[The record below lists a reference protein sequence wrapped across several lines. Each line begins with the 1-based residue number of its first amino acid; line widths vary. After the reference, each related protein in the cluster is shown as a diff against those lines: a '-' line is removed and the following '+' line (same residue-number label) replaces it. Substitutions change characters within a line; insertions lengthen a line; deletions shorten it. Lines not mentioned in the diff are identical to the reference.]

1 MVRASGG
8 LRCPE
13 YYTTSRDWLRVFPPN
28 IKKRWRGWA
37 HVREWLVLRTVN
49 VNWNGD
55 GWNANA
61 NALDDNRWNDDNQVF
76 SRNSYGSPACAGVL
90 LSNPLF
96 QP

>member
-1 MVRASGG
+1 MSQIRYNFKILASG
-8 LRCPE
+8 
-13 YYTTSRDWLRVFPPN
+13 SPPN
-28 IKKRWRGWA
+28 LKEWWNGWA

-49 VNWNGD
+49 VNWNDD

-76 SRNSYGSPACAGVL
+76 SRNYWGSPAFLAGVL
-90 LSNPLF
+90 LSMPFF